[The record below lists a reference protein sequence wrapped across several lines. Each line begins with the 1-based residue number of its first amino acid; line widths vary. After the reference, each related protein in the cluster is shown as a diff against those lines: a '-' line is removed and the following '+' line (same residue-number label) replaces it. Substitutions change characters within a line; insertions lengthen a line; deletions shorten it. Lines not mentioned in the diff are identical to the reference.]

1 MKNLPSSE
9 LEPGDRVRIRF
20 LDNKLD
26 GYSPDGVLT
35 RDQNH
40 GIAADGPAVAENFDH
55 VVSKLRRWFRAH
67 RHVYRATGMYHDPI
81 LCRALA
87 RIRHYRPVHFYI
99 QVLIRPRIYQP
110 WMLLTIFLE
119 TRSIK
124 YNNVIQLFTNFLN
137 SQDQRDLVNSS

>member
-1 MKNLPSSE
+1 MHQIRYE

-55 VVSKLRRWFRAH
+55 VVSKLRRWFWAH
-67 RHVYRATGMYHDPI
+67 RHVYRATGIDSAQDLSAMDASH
-81 LCRALA
+81 
-87 RIRHYRPVHFYI
+87 
-99 QVLIRPRIYQP
+99 
-110 WMLLTIFLE
+110 
-119 TRSIK
+119 
-124 YNNVIQLFTNFLN
+124 NFSGDKIN
-137 SQDQRDLVNSS
+137 QI